1 MNEYEREVITYNSE
15 KKMDELALKGHQW
28 NIAEQLNGTMGKDMG
43 DVLSGKKKVEFTF
56 WTKVKFKINNFLK
69 LKEDGVTNQS
79 VLYVYLNE
87 EEFKKVDEDL
97 FLRNRKNEDEEFIP
111 SEGEIDINIDLT
123 KIIIKQKTV

>member
-1 MNEYEREVITYNSE
+1 MNEYKREIITYNSE

-69 LKEDGVTNQS
+69 IFN
-79 VLYVYLNE
+79 
-87 EEFKKVDEDL
+87 
-97 FLRNRKNEDEEFIP
+97 
-111 SEGEIDINIDLT
+111 
-123 KIIIKQKTV
+123 